1 MEEVRFNW
9 LYLTSK
15 SSTKTGVESTERKR
29 SASRVPINT
38 RHLTNFCL
46 NGSEQQKNLQAQLC
60 QGVGGYMAWEVTNHH
75 CKFSGMDAGKLD
87 WVAPWLLWNSN

>member
-15 SSTKTGVESTERKR
+15 SSTKIGVESTERKI

-38 RHLTNFCL
+38 RHLTNLCL
-46 NGSEQQKNLQAQLC
+46 NESKQQKNLQAQLC
-60 QGVGGYMAWEVTNHH
+60 KGVGGYVAWEVTNRR
-75 CKFSGMDAGKLD
+75 CKFSGMDAGRLD
-87 WVAPWLLWNSN
+87 WVMPQLLWNPN